1 MSEIIVKV
9 SDVSKTYKRKKL
21 EVPALKNVNLQVYR
35 GEVVSIMGTSG
46 SGKTTLL
53 NMIGGLDSPTTGRV
67 SVGGVDI
74 TRLSEPQLADFRLSK
89 IGFVFQFYNLF
100 PMLTAF
106 ENVEYP
112 LVLAKKPKDERDKL
126 VWDLLESVGM
136 KERANHRPDE
146 LSGGEQQRVGIARAL
161 ANNPAIVLADEPT
174 GDLDSE
180 NAAAFMRTV
189 KLLNEANNKT
199 FLIVTHDPIV
209 SKECNKTYFIR
220 DGKIQQSVHGEKMEE
235 KQ

>member
-1 MSEIIVKV
+1 MSEEIVEIIN
-9 SDVSKTYKRKKL
+9 VSKIYKRKKL
-21 EVPALKNVNLQVYR
+21 EVSALKNVNLRVSR
-35 GEVVSIMGTSG
+35 GEIVSIIGTSG

-53 NMIGGLDSPTTGRV
+53 NMIGGLDSPTTGKVAVDR
-67 SVGGVDI
+67 VDI
-74 TRLSEPQLADFRLSK
+74 TRLSEPQLADFRLSR
-89 IGFVFQFYNLF
+89 IGLVFQFYNLF

-112 LVLAKKPKDERDKL
+112 LVLAKKPKEERERR
-126 VWDLLESVGM
+126 VWNLLESVGM

-161 ANNPAIVLADEPT
+161 ANAPALVLADEPT

-180 NAAAFMRTV
+180 NASAFINMV
-189 KLLNEANNKT
+189 KQLNRSHNQT

-209 SKECNKTYFIR
+209 ARECQKTYSIR
-220 DGKIQQSVHGEKMEE
+220 DGVVH
-235 KQ
+235 

>member
-1 MSEIIVKV
+1 MSEKIVEV
-9 SDVSKTYKRKKL
+9 LDVSKTYKRKTL
-21 EVPALKNVNLQVYR
+21 EVPALKNVNLQVST

-67 SVGGVDI
+67 TVGGVDI

-112 LVLAKKPKDERDKL
+112 LVLAKKPREQREKR
-126 VWDLLESVGM
+126 VWDLLESVAM
-136 KERANHRPDE
+136 KERAKHRPDE

-161 ANNPAIVLADEPT
+161 ANNPAVVLADEPT

-180 NAAAFMRTV
+180 NATAFMKTV
-189 KLLNEANNKT
+189 KRLNEASNKT

-220 DGKIQQSVHGEKMEE
+220 DGKIQQSASEYKMEE
-235 KQ
+235 EQ

>member
-1 MSEIIVKV
+1 
-9 SDVSKTYKRKKL
+9 
-21 EVPALKNVNLQVYR
+21 VNLRISR
-35 GEVVSIMGTSG
+35 GEIVSIMGTSG

-53 NMIGGLDSPTTGRV
+53 NMIGGLDSPTTGKVAVDR
-67 SVGGVDI
+67 VDI
-74 TRLSEPQLADFRLSK
+74 TRLSEPQLADFRLSR
-89 IGFVFQFYNLF
+89 IGLVFQFYNLF

-112 LVLAKKPKDERDKL
+112 LVLAKKPKEERERR
-126 VWDLLESVGM
+126 VWNLLESVGM

-161 ANNPAIVLADEPT
+161 ANAPALVLADEPT

-180 NAAAFMRTV
+180 NASAFMNMV
-189 KLLNEANNKT
+189 KQLNRSHNQT

-209 SKECNKTYFIR
+209 ARECHNTYSIR
-220 DGKIQQSVHGEKMEE
+220 DGVVH
-235 KQ
+235 

>member
-1 MSEIIVKV
+1 MSESIIEIVNL
-9 SDVSKTYKRKKL
+9 SKTYKRKKI
-21 EVPALKNVNLQVYR
+21 EVLALKDVNLNVTR

-53 NMIGGLDSPTTGRV
+53 NMVGGLDSPTTGKV
-67 SVGGVDI
+67 VVDGVDL
-74 TRLSEPQLADFRLSK
+74 TQLTEPQLASFRLSK

-100 PMLTAF
+100 PTLTAF

-112 LVLAKKPKDERDKL
+112 LVLAKKSKEERERR
-126 VWDLLESVGM
+126 VWNLLESVGM

-161 ANNPAIVLADEPT
+161 ANAPALVLADEPT

-180 NAAAFMRTV
+180 NASAFMNMV
-189 KLLNEANNKT
+189 KQLNRSHNQT

-209 SKECNKTYFIR
+209 ARECNKTHSIR
-220 DGKIQQSVHGEKMEE
+220 DGRVH
-235 KQ
+235 